1 MRLGGVFGL
10 KTAAH
15 PHDRIEERT
24 PFHRSVAD
32 YVQAAV
38 DSKKLTPGTYYL
50 PLRNQDNSVSGYA
63 QFRSVANRQYPVLVT
78 VLGPAMVPSGE
89 NLEPRFYPVKAKQAA
104 ETNAPVLEDVDE
116 LRDESNPSPL
126 DIPDHKGKMPEGSF
140 DEALRRAFGPLQ
152 QVPRE

>member
-1 MRLGGVFGL
+1 MRLGGAFGL

-38 DSKKLTPGTYYL
+38 DSKQLTPGKYYL
-50 PLRNQDNSVSGYA
+50 PLRNKDNSVSGYA
-63 QFRSVANRQYPVLVT
+63 QFRSVSNRQYPVLVT
-78 VLGPAMVPSGE
+78 VLGPMMVPSGE
-89 NLEPRFYPVKAKQAA
+89 NLEPKFYPVKSKVAA
-104 ETNAPVLEDVDE
+104 DSNAVIPEVLDE
-116 LRDESNPSPL
+116 VRDESNPSPL
-126 DIPDHKGKMPEGSF
+126 DIPDVKERLASGSF
-140 DEALRRAFGPLQ
+140 DSVLRRAFGELP

>member
-1 MRLGGVFGL
+1 MRLGGAFGL

-38 DSKKLTPGTYYL
+38 DSKQLTPGKYYL
-50 PLRNQDNSVSGYA
+50 PLRNKDNSVSGYA
-63 QFRSVANRQYPVLVT
+63 QFRSVSNRQYPVLVT
-78 VLGPAMVPSGE
+78 VLGPTMLPSGE
-89 NLEPRFYPVKAKQAA
+89 NLEPRFYPVKKVAS
-104 ETNAPVLEDVDE
+104 ETNATIPEVVDE

-126 DIPDHKGKMPEGSF
+126 DLPDVKERVASGSF
-140 DEALRRAFGPLQ
+140 DEILSRAFGPLR